1 MPARRFA
8 PPRSIRAG
16 LPFLAALA
24 LSVLLAACATTPYTG
39 RSQLIL
45 VSTGQEAKL
54 GADAAKEVL
63 SKEKMSTDK
72 AKIERVRRIGERI
85 AAASEVEQAWEFHV
99 VDNDEIVNAFALP
112 GGKVF
117 VYTGLMRLARSDDEL
132 AAVIGHEV
140 AHVTL
145 RHGAE
150 RMSQSMALGLGQ
162 QLAATLYGGSSAG
175 AQAAMVAFGIGAN
188 VGVLL
193 PYSRIHEY
201 EADHVGL
208 LYMAKAGY
216 EPGAAL
222 DFWERMLAHSEESGG
237 KKPPEFLSTH
247 PATANR
253 MEAIREMLPE
263 ARSHLPRKGQAAP
276 GAPGAAAS
284 PAPPA
289 APAGTL

>member
-1 MPARRFA
+1 MFVRLKTLARAACA
-8 PPRSIRAG
+8 PVLTLA
-16 LPFLAALA
+16 LLAA
-24 LSVLLAACATTPYTG
+24 LAACATVPYTE
-39 RSQLIL
+39 RSQFIL
-45 VSTGQEAKL
+45 VSSAQEARL
-54 GADAAKEVL
+54 GADAAKEVI

-72 AKIERVRRIGERI
+72 ALIERVQRIGTRI
-85 AAASEVEQAWEFHV
+85 AAVTEVEQAWEFHV
-99 VDNDEIVNAFALP
+99 VDNDKTINAFALP

-117 VYTGLMRLARSDDEL
+117 VYTGLMRLAGSDDEL

-150 RMSQSMALGLGQ
+150 RMSQALALGLGQ
-162 QLAATLYGGSSAG
+162 QLAATVYGGSSAG

-201 EADHVGL
+201 EADRVGL
-208 LYMAKAGY
+208 IYMAKAGY

-222 DFWERMLAHSEESGG
+222 DFWAKMTAKSEESGG
-237 KKPPEFLSTH
+237 TRPPEFLSTH
-247 PATANR
+247 PVTEKR
-253 MEAIREMLPE
+253 MEAIRELLPE
-263 ARSHLPRKGQAAP
+263 ARDYLPRKAPTSQAP
-276 GAPGAAAS
+276 AS
-284 PAPPA
+284 PA

>member
-1 MPARRFA
+1 MHARLKTLARTACA
-8 PPRSIRAG
+8 PVLI
-16 LPFLAALA
+16 LAALA
-24 LSVLLAACATTPYTG
+24 ALAACATVPHTG
-39 RSQLIL
+39 RSQFIL
-45 VSTGQEAKL
+45 VSAAQEARL
-54 GADAAKEVL
+54 GADAAKEVT

-72 AKIERVRRIGERI
+72 ELIGRVQRIGARI
-85 AAASEVEQAWEFHV
+85 AAASEVEQAWEFQV
-99 VDNDEIVNAFALP
+99 VDNDKTVNAFALP

-117 VYTGLMRLARSDDEL
+117 VYTGLMRLAGSDDEL

-150 RMSQSMALGLGQ
+150 RMSQAMALGLGQ
-162 QLAATLYGGSSAG
+162 QLAATLYGGTSAG

-201 EADHVGL
+201 EADRVGL
-208 LYMAKAGY
+208 IYMAKAGY

-222 DFWERMLAHSEESGG
+222 DFWAKMVAKSEESGG
-237 KKPPEFLSTH
+237 KRPPEFLSTH
-247 PATANR
+247 PVTEKR
-253 MEAIREMLPE
+253 MEAIRELLPE
-263 ARSHLPRKGQAAP
+263 ARDHLPRKAP
-276 GAPGAAAS
+276 AS
-284 PAPPA
+284 PAPAPQAPASPA